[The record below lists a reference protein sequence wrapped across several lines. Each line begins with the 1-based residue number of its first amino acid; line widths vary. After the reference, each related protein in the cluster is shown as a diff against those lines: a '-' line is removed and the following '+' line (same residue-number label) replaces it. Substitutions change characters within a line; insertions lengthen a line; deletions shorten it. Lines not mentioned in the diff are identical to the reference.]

1 MLDANG
7 ILQRYEKAQSRT
19 QTWQEQLQDCYE
31 LTMPYR
37 ANFNHIEQ
45 SKGADKTID
54 LYDPIATLALDKA
67 SQTLQTTA
75 FGPRQWN
82 ITKPNKRFLDGKVNR
97 KKGEKPLPTEEQL
110 KQKCSEN
117 DETYFKLIGKSNF
130 LQCAHQA
137 IMEMY
142 ISTGVILVNPG
153 TPEMPF
159 HFTSVPLHEIS
170 VGPGP
175 LGTIQDVYREYKVPV
190 GAIKN
195 TWPKAIISQQ
205 IQDMINT
212 DPTQEID
219 IIEGT
224 EYHKN
229 ISNGKDYAYFVMEKN
244 SDNIMV
250 EDHRKLSPWIVFRPK
265 VLAGELFGRGP
276 LYDLLPSLKTV
287 NKAMNLTIQAAG
299 WNANPVFFS
308 SIGKFTNNNTARVAP
323 GSVIITKPTQQNPV
337 NQMVVE
343 AKADNLMQVREILI
357 NAINDAMNINPIGDP
372 VAGDTRQTATYT
384 NIQNQNRVDRLH
396 AILSRLEHEFI
407 NPFIKLTWH
416 YMYMFGIVDEQL
428 DDIIEHEYIS
438 PIVMM
443 RDQQEV
449 QKLVTAVEMMEQII
463 TDPTYQPYVSS
474 FEFDI
479 EKVTNFVSKKLGV
492 DFEVLRPE
500 AQKQQIIQ
508 AIQNPQSPISQQQQ
522 EPGQASQQEPDQPMV
537 APQQPMQFQGMPPQ

>member
-1 MLDANG
+1 MLDANS
-7 ILQRYEKAQSRT
+7 ILQRYQKAQSRT
-19 QTWQEQLQDCYE
+19 QTWHDKLQDCYD

-54 LYDPIATLALDKA
+54 LYDPVATLALDKG
-67 SQTLQTTA
+67 SQALQNIA

-82 ITKPNKRFLDGKVNR
+82 ITKPNKRFLDGKVKR
-97 KKGEKPLPTEEQL
+97 KKGEKPLPSEEEL
-110 KQKCSEN
+110 KQKCSDF
-117 DETYFKLIGKSNF
+117 DEFYFNVLGKSNY
-130 LQCAHQA
+130 LQCINQA
-137 IMEMY
+137 ISEMF
-142 ISTGVILVNPG
+142 ISTGCILVNPG

-159 HFTSVPLHEIS
+159 TFTSIPLHEIS

-195 TWPKAIISQQ
+195 TWPKAKLSQQ

-212 DPTQEID
+212 DPSQEIE

-224 EYHKN
+224 EYHN
-229 ISNGKDYAYFVMEKN
+229 YICDNKDYAYFVMEKN

-250 EDHRKLSPWIVFRPK
+250 EEHRKLSPWLFLRSK
-265 VLAGELFGRGP
+265 VLSGELFGRGP

-287 NKAMNLTIQAAG
+287 NKAMNLIIQAAG

-323 GSVIITKPTQQNPV
+323 GSVIVTKPTQQNPV

-343 AKADNLMQVREILI
+343 AKADNLMQVRETLI
-357 NAINDAMNINPIGDP
+357 NSINDAMNINPTGDP
-372 VAGDTRQTATYT
+372 VTGDPRQTATMT
-384 NIQNQNRVDRLH
+384 NILKQESVERWH
-396 AILSRLEHEFI
+396 SILSRIEHEFI
-407 NPFIKLTWH
+407 NPFIRLTWH
-416 YMYMFGIVDEQL
+416 YMYMLGCVDEQL

-438 PIVMM
+438 PIVIM

-479 EKVTNFVSKKLGV
+479 EKVTSFVSKKLGV
-492 DFEVLRPE
+492 NFDVLRQE

-508 AIQNPQSPISQQQQ
+508 AIQNPQSQMAQQQQ
-522 EPGQASQQEPDQPMV
+522 GQQSQSQQEPQQPMV